1 MVYSI
6 IVTFNG
12 ANWICK
18 CLDSLLESTIKT
30 QIIVVDNSS
39 TDDTLYIL
47 KKKYPTIFV
56 IENNA
61 NVGFGQANNL
71 GIDVA
76 LKFNPEYIFLINQD
90 AWVRPDTLQK
100 LIEVSKKRKNY
111 CILSPLHLNGDEND
125 LDYKFVYHL
134 AQEYKE
140 TITCDALINSDR
152 LIDVKFVNAAIWLIK
167 SDYLRLIGKFDS
179 IFFHYGEDND
189 FANRVLYHGF
199 KIGIYTRAIGFHG
212 REQKESNF
220 DRLSSKIKYQRRMV
234 PYLIIM
240 MNINNSFFINLKSSL
255 GLAAGE
261 IVKHVKRFKW
271 TNIAIELLS
280 VGTVLIFGSYK
291 ILKHREV
298 NKSTVIY

>member
-12 ANWICK
+12 ANWICN
-18 CLDSLLESTIKT
+18 CLDSLLASTIKT
-30 QIIVVDNSS
+30 QIIIVDNYS
-39 TDDTLYIL
+39 TDNTLDIL
-47 KKKYPTIFV
+47 KKNYPTVFV

-61 NVGFGQANNL
+61 NIGFGQANNL

-76 LKFNPEYIFLINQD
+76 FKFNPEYIFLINQD

-100 LIEVSKKRKNY
+100 LIGVSKKHKNY
-111 CILSPLHLNGDEND
+111 CILSPLHLNGDGDD

-140 TITCDALINSDR
+140 TITCDGLINSDR

-167 SDYLRLIGKFDS
+167 TDHLKLIGKFDS

-199 KIGIYTRAIGFHG
+199 KVGIYTKAIGFHG
-212 REQKESNF
+212 REQTSSDF
-220 DRLSSKIKYQRRMV
+220 DRLRPKIKYQRRMV

-240 MNINNSFFINLKSSL
+240 MNINNSFLINLKSSL
-255 GLAAGE
+255 GLAFGE
-261 IVKHVKRFKW
+261 IVKHAKRFKW
-271 TNIAIELLS
+271 MNIVIELLS
-280 VGTVLIFGSYK
+280 VGTVLFFDSYK
-291 ILKHREV
+291 ILKHRKI
-298 NKSTVIY
+298 NKSTLI

>member
-12 ANWICK
+12 ANWICN
-18 CLDSLLESTIKT
+18 CLDSLFESTIKT

-39 TDDTLYIL
+39 TDDTLSIL
-47 KKKYPTIFV
+47 KKNYPTVFV

-90 AWVRPDTLQK
+90 AWVQPDTIHK
-100 LIEVSKKRKNY
+100 LIEVSKERKNY
-111 CILSPLHLNGDEND
+111 CILSPLHLNGDED
-125 LDYKFVYHL
+125 ALDYKFVYHL

-140 TITCDALINSDR
+140 TITFEALTSNDR

-167 SDYLRLIGKFDS
+167 TDCLKLIGKFDS

-199 KIGIYTRAIGFHG
+199 KIGIYTQAIGFHG
-212 REQKESNF
+212 REQISSDF

-255 GLAAGE
+255 GLAVGE
-261 IVKHVKRFKW
+261 IVKHAKKFKW

-280 VGTVLIFGSYK
+280 AGTVLIFNSYK
-291 ILKHREV
+291 IIKHREQ
-298 NKSTVIY
+298 NKSTMI

>member
-12 ANWICK
+12 ANWICN
-18 CLDSLLESTIKT
+18 CLDSLLASTIKT
-30 QIIVVDNSS
+30 QIIIVDNYS
-39 TDDTLYIL
+39 TDNTLDIL
-47 KKKYPTIFV
+47 KKNYPTVFV

-61 NVGFGQANNL
+61 NIGFGQANNL

-76 LKFNPEYIFLINQD
+76 FKFNPEYIFLINQD

-100 LIEVSKKRKNY
+100 LIGISKKHKNY
-111 CILSPLHLNGDEND
+111 CILSPLHLNGDGDD

-140 TITCDALINSDR
+140 TITCDGLINSDR

-167 SDYLRLIGKFDS
+167 TDHLKLIGKFDS

-199 KIGIYTRAIGFHG
+199 KVGIYTKAIGFHG
-212 REQKESNF
+212 REQTSSDF
-220 DRLSSKIKYQRRMV
+220 DRLRPKIKYQRRMV

-240 MNINNSFFINLKSSL
+240 MNINNSFLINLKSSL
-255 GLAAGE
+255 GLAFGE
-261 IVKHVKRFKW
+261 IVKHAKRFKW
-271 TNIAIELLS
+271 MNIVIELLS
-280 VGTVLIFGSYK
+280 VGTVLFFDSYK
-291 ILKHREV
+291 ILKHRKI
-298 NKSTVIY
+298 NKSTLI

>member
-12 ANWICK
+12 ANWICN
-18 CLDSLLESTIKT
+18 CLDSLLASTIKT
-30 QIIVVDNSS
+30 QIIIVDNYS
-39 TDDTLYIL
+39 TDNTLDIL
-47 KKKYPTIFV
+47 KKNYPTVFV

-61 NVGFGQANNL
+61 NIGFGQANNL

-76 LKFNPEYIFLINQD
+76 FKFNPEYIFLINQD

-100 LIEVSKKRKNY
+100 LIGVSKKHKNY
-111 CILSPLHLNGDEND
+111 CILSPLHLNGDGDD

-140 TITCDALINSDR
+140 TITSDGLINSDR
-152 LIDVKFVNAAIWLIK
+152 LIDVKFVNAAIWLLK
-167 SDYLRLIGKFDS
+167 TDHLKLIGKFDS

-199 KIGIYTRAIGFHG
+199 KVGIYTKAIGFHG
-212 REQKESNF
+212 REQTSSDF
-220 DRLSSKIKYQRRMV
+220 DRLRPKIKYQRRMV

-240 MNINNSFFINLKSSL
+240 MNINNSFLINLKSSL
-255 GLAAGE
+255 GLAFGE
-261 IVKHVKRFKW
+261 IVKHAKRFKW
-271 TNIAIELLS
+271 MNIVIELLS
-280 VGTVLIFGSYK
+280 VGTVLFFDSYK
-291 ILKHREV
+291 ILKHRKI
-298 NKSTVIY
+298 NKSTLI

>member
-12 ANWICK
+12 ANWICN
-18 CLDSLLESTIKT
+18 CLDSLLASTIKT
-30 QIIVVDNSS
+30 QIIIVDNYS
-39 TDDTLYIL
+39 TDNTLDIL
-47 KKKYPTIFV
+47 KKNYPTVFV

-61 NVGFGQANNL
+61 NIGFGQANNL

-76 LKFNPEYIFLINQD
+76 FKFNPEYIFLINQD

-100 LIEVSKKRKNY
+100 LIGVSKKHKNY
-111 CILSPLHLNGDEND
+111 CILSPLHLNGDGDD

-140 TITCDALINSDR
+140 TITCDGLINSDR
-152 LIDVKFVNAAIWLIK
+152 LIDVKFVNAAIWLLK
-167 SDYLRLIGKFDS
+167 TDHLKLIGKFDS

-199 KIGIYTRAIGFHG
+199 KVGIYTKAIGFHG
-212 REQKESNF
+212 REQTSSDF
-220 DRLSSKIKYQRRMV
+220 DRLRPKIKYQRRMV

-240 MNINNSFFINLKSSL
+240 MNINNSFLINLKSSL
-255 GLAAGE
+255 GLAFGE
-261 IVKHVKRFKW
+261 IVKHAKRFKW
-271 TNIAIELLS
+271 MNIVIELLS
-280 VGTVLIFGSYK
+280 VGTVLFFDSYK
-291 ILKHREV
+291 ILKHRKI
-298 NKSTVIY
+298 NKSTLI